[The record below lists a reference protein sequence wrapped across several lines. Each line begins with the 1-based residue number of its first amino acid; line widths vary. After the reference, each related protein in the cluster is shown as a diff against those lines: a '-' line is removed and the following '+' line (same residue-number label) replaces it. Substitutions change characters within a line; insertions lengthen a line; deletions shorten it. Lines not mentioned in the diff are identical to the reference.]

1 MKCHPFPG
9 ARGGGL
15 RAGGGTRRRRLCC
28 EPPGRRRQ
36 QRAGRIQCIEG
47 GGGYDVTR
55 LAGRTQCSE
64 GCGGQVSG
72 GAGAG
77 GGLGGG
83 DGDARAAAPRSSQSP
98 LSRRGPRG
106 AGRQGPARGPGPGAE
121 QDSDPRVL
129 TRAQRGLETQPPP
142 PTRAGFSGEGRPPPP
157 RQMTLSLLPAA
168 DTRCLQ
174 DP

>member
-9 ARGGGL
+9 AGGGGL

-55 LAGRTQCSE
+55 PAGRTQCSE

-83 DGDARAAAPRSSQSP
+83 DGHARAAAPRSSQSP

-142 PTRAGFSGEGRPPPP
+142 PTRAGFSGEGRPP